1 MQQQALPDTLG
12 ELFKAL
18 RMILDEGGIL
28 TAELE
33 ARLIIEK
40 RAGYQWAD
48 LIAKPLESVGAQALA
63 LIFSDVQER
72 LAGKPLSRIYGERE
86 FWGLDFEVTLDVL
99 DPRPDTETILDIALQ
114 RFDRK
119 KSIEILDLGT
129 GSGCILIALLSEFT
143 LARGLGADIS
153 PAALEVAKKNAL
165 LNGVENRSE
174 WILSNWF
181 DSVQDGRKFDLI
193 VSNPPYIRE
202 SVIPDLEPEV
212 RNFDPILALDGGEDG
227 LRDYKKIFSSLFSYL
242 KPDGIALF
250 EIGFDQAEDVMR
262 LGGES
267 RFDIVNV
274 HPDLAG
280 LARVVEIS
288 CGDK

>member
-181 DSVQDGRKFDLI
+181 DSVQKERKFDLI